1 MCQLAQR
8 GFKSQKLKSASLAVL
23 IYLFESCAKR
33 ILCRFFTSHLS
44 TRRLVHMLPPSS
56 PVCRICLSLLYISCI
71 KKRHLLPSLYIYK
84 NFSKNLQK
92 LSNSVPFC
100 PGGIQKCAFAA
111 KLCRKMRYICYFSEV
126 NKGRRKAGKM
136 VLSGYVNKKYAG
148 KKKAPAGSCQRKPQ
162 WYVILS

>member
-1 MCQLAQR
+1 
-8 GFKSQKLKSASLAVL
+8 
-23 IYLFESCAKR
+23 
-33 ILCRFFTSHLS
+33 
-44 TRRLVHMLPPSS
+44 MLPPSS
-56 PVCRICLSLLYISCI
+56 PVCRICLSLLHISCI

-111 KLCRKMRYICYFSEV
+111 KFCHKQQYNCYFRKMNRELPKTCKDGAGGCADEKGCRKKE
-126 NKGRRKAGKM
+126 
-136 VLSGYVNKKYAG
+136 
-148 KKKAPAGSCQRKPQ
+148 KAPAGSCQRKPQ